1 MIKRTIT
8 ITLLVFSTAI
18 LWMLL
23 SLGQGLFSSTETI
36 NKDLTVTAH
45 RGGAGYGNENT
56 ISCIKHSLDKGV
68 ESIEIDVHLTSDS
81 RIVVC
86 HDKSVDRTTN
96 GKGKIS
102 EMTFEQLRALRIID
116 KNGNETDE
124 TIPELC
130 EILELVDGKS
140 HILLEIKNKADYVG
154 PLEQAVVNELNKFNA
169 HNWVTVISFGDKTLE
184 TIHQLDPSLRLEKL
198 VFFRMIGLPIIF
210 DGGFSYFSFKKY
222 SYVESINFFYKSVSK
237 SLVKEMHDN
246 NMRVRVWTINELSK
260 TPKLDIDGIIT
271 DYPDIFIESFSK
283 TAIF

>member
-1 MIKRTIT
+1 MVKRFIK
-8 ITLLVFSTAI
+8 ITLTVVSTVI
-18 LWMLL
+18 FWILL
-23 SLGQGLFSSTETI
+23 SLVQSVFSSVGTI
-36 NKDLTVTAH
+36 NEDITITAH

-56 ISCIKHSLDKGV
+56 ISCIKHSLDNGV

-86 HDKSVDRTTN
+86 HDESVNRTTN

-102 EMTFEQLRALRIID
+102 EMTFEQLRALRIVD
-116 KNGNETDE
+116 KNGDETDE

-140 HILLEIKNKADYVG
+140 HILLEIKNKAKHVG
-154 PLEQAVVNELNKFNA
+154 PLEQAVVDELNKYNA
-169 HNWVTVISFGDKTLE
+169 HEWVTVISFGDKTLE
-184 TIHQLDPSLRLEKL
+184 TIHQIDPSLRLEKL

-222 SYVESINFFYKSVSK
+222 NYVESINFFYKSVSK
-237 SLVKEMHDN
+237 SLIKEMHDN
-246 NMRVRVWTINELSK
+246 NMRVRVWTINELSH

-271 DYPDIFIESFSK
+271 DYPDKFIEAFSN
-283 TAIF
+283 TSNY